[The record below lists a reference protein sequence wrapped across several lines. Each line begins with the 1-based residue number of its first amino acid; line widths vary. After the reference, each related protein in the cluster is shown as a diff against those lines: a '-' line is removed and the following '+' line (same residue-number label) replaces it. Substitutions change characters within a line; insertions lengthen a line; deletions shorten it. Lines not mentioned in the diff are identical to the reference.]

1 MQEISLHSM
10 AEGSFENKIRD
21 KGGYG
26 ASAKGT

>member
-26 ASAKGT
+26 ALAKGN